1 MRTNDQAR
9 DQDRLFQK
17 TLVGE
22 TDRGVSLV
30 SAAYLGEE
38 LRLLLSKMFVDSP
51 KIVSA
56 LFDSAGPLATLSSRI
71 DLAFVTG
78 LLSNESHRLLHLVRK
93 IRNDFA
99 HQHRDMSFADEAITV
114 RCRELKTLIKNY
126 GEKRSRVL
134 YIRAV
139 MYLLAEIHARAK
151 KVQRAKVLSFKPV
164 GRDFD
169 SLRLES
175 AIEALTSTFTY
186 EETLRFISPNTSEEE
201 KKRLFV
207 EAFRRSGSA
216 GVQLVPRRK
225 RKSKAD
231 ARIEAEISRFKS
243 EREAQV
249 SWLTEELRLLGPQAA
264 EGLTVASIAEMLRH
278 VSPKTENDPTNE

>member
-1 MRTNDQAR
+1 MTAQTR

-22 TDRGVSLV
+22 TDRGVALV

-38 LRLLLSKMFVDSP
+38 LRLLLGKMFVDSP
-51 KIVSA
+51 KIVKA
-56 LFDSAGPLATLSSRI
+56 LFESNGPLATFSSRI
-71 DLAFVTG
+71 DLAFATG
-78 LLSNESHRLLHLVRK
+78 LLSQESHRLLHLIRK
-93 IRNDFA
+93 TRNDFA
-99 HQHRDMSFADEAITV
+99 HQHHDMSFKEETIAA
-114 RCRELKTLIKNY
+114 RCRELVTVIPRF
-126 GEKRSRVL
+126 GEKKPRVL

-139 MYLLAEIHARAK
+139 MYLLAEIHARARK
-151 KVQRAKVLSFKPV
+151 IQRAKVRSFKPV

-169 SLRLES
+169 SLRIES

-186 EETLRFISPNTSEEE
+186 DETLRFISPNTSEEE

-216 GVQLVPRRK
+216 GIQFVPRRK

-231 ARIEAEISRFKS
+231 ARIEAEISKFKS
-243 EREAQV
+243 KRDAQV
-249 SWLTEELRLLGPQAA
+249 SWLTEELRLLGPKAA
-264 EGLTVASIAEMLRH
+264 EDLTVASIAEMLRH
-278 VSPKTENDPTNE
+278 VSPKTENDPTTE